1 MEKLINTL
9 LHFSDLQAYAAIF
22 GILLA
27 CGLGV
32 PIPEDITL
40 IAAGYL
46 AHLGNI
52 SFWTTLLVCFLGV
65 LIGDTIVFYL
75 GAHYGRKILKVWF
88 FRKMIPEERLDV
100 VRQRLRKYGNKL
112 IFAARFMPGLRAAIF
127 FTSGTLHLPFRV
139 FIFYDGLAALL
150 SVPLLVWFAYHYGHI
165 LDQVLKVVRKVEHGI
180 FYCIILLVLVIIVK
194 WYLSHRKLKR
204 MRTE

>member
-9 LHFSDLQAYAAIF
+9 LHFNDLQAYGAIF

-40 IAAGYL
+40 LAAGYL
-46 AHLGNI
+46 AHSGNI
-52 SFWTTLLVCFLGV
+52 DFWTTLIVCFIGV
-65 LIGDTIVFYL
+65 IFGDSLVFYL
-75 GAHYGRKILKVWF
+75 GAHYGRRILKVWF

-150 SVPLLVWFAYHYGHI
+150 SVPLLVWLAYHYGHI

-180 FYCIILLVLVIIVK
+180 FYCIVLLILVIIVK

-204 MRTE
+204 TRPT